1 MSKNDNKE
9 KIADVL
15 FDDDEDEAV
24 INKIGEQKEIVNFDI
39 MEPNNNQ
46 NGEINFSISKKKL
59 NKKKKKK

>member
-39 MEPNNNQ
+39 MKPNNNQ
-46 NGEINFSISKKKL
+46 NG
-59 NKKKKKK
+59 